1 MEQCWGSLGATD
13 EVESTDPTEV
23 LYKLLNERGPWFD
36 LQGVKAPD
44 DEAETWQDI
53 WGDHQIDCLQVDV
66 ISFEANFSPFY
77 NTLNPSKMLH
87 QA

>member
-13 EVESTDPTEV
+13 EVESTDPTEA
-23 LYKLLNERGPWFD
+23 LYKLLNEWGPWFD

-66 ISFEANFSPFY
+66 ISFEANFSPFS
-77 NTLNPSKMLH
+77 NTLNPNKMLH